1 MSSSSRPADLPLTGG
16 DCFLRA
22 FDAEARGW
30 HRSSHCS
37 QLVLRLGPDFDPA
50 AFRERLAEVV
60 RANPILRAPIVR
72 PWGVAPPVY
81 RLAWAER
88 CAPPRVE
95 LHQAPAPPP
104 VTGVRPLPEVFFA
117 RLNDVLA
124 LRRGEL
130 LRFDVVRWADGR
142 SDLAMTWAHM
152 LFDGSGS
159 ERFVAWLERIHRGE
173 RRPDDLSPDE
183 AFGASETAGDG
194 LPEASFRERGRVAT
208 LWQSRM
214 KALGARAPG
223 SLAGPRRRVRQRLR
237 YTLDTL
243 GPEETA
249 RVVARARERAGFLTP
264 VLFYLA
270 AAIRAHDAIF
280 RKRGLEP
287 GSYVVPLPVNL
298 RPRGKA
304 AGALFRS
311 HVSILWFQVTP
322 DQVQDFAGLV
332 AELKEQRLASIKAGL
347 VEHGAVA
354 MDMARYAPKRCYAW
368 MARRMLRGEAA
379 SCFFAFTNEF
389 LPETTS
395 FFGAPIENGFHAP
408 AVMPSPGSG
417 AIMSLR
423 EGRLN
428 LAHVHQ
434 EGVLADDER
443 ALLRERLLADL
454 LGG

>member
-1 MSSSSRPADLPLTGG
+1 MSSSSTLADLPLTGG

-22 FDAEARGW
+22 FDAEARAW
-30 HRSSHCS
+30 HHASHCS
-37 QLVLRLGPDFDPA
+37 QLVLRLGPGFDAA
-50 AFRERLAEVV
+50 AFRRLLSEVV

-81 RLAWAER
+81 RLARAER
-88 CAPPRVE
+88 CAPPPIT
-95 LHQAPAPPP
+95 LHEAPAPPP
-104 VTGVRPLPEVFFA
+104 ARDPRPVPEMFFA
-117 RLNDVLA
+117 RLNDIFA

-152 LFDGSGS
+152 LCDGPGS
-159 ERFVAWLERIHRGE
+159 ERFVAWLERCHRGE

-183 AFGASETAGDG
+183 GFGASETAGDG
-194 LPEASFRERGRVAT
+194 LPEATFRERGRVAT
-208 LWQSRM
+208 LWQTRM
-214 KALGARAPG
+214 RALGERAPR

-243 GPEETA
+243 GAEETA
-249 RVVARARERAGFLTP
+249 RVVARAREQAGFLTP

-270 AAIRAHDAIF
+270 ATIRAHDAVF
-280 RKRGLEP
+280 RKRGLEA

-298 RPRGKA
+298 RPKGNAK
-304 AGALFRS
+304 GALFRS
-311 HVSILWFQVTP
+311 HVSILWFQARP
-322 DQVQDFAGLV
+322 GQVHDFAGLV

-354 MDMARYAPKRCYAW
+354 MDMARYAPKRFYAW
-368 MARRMLRGEAA
+368 MARSMLHGEAA

-389 LPETTS
+389 LPDTTT